1 VINPGSALLF
11 PSLCALRAGRR
22 HPSTPMTNLYFADT
36 SYRAVT
42 SFSER
47 IDCATEGNKAHM
59 TGPGDETQVTRGD
72 RFIKTAVAI
81 LGETGRTDFT
91 VQEVVARSKTSLRAF
106 YQHFSSKDELLLALF
121 DRTIAQSAEMWRAE
135 TIGLDSTAALK
146 LVIDR
151 ISQQPES
158 STQDSLNRALSLYNQ
173 HLAETRPREYARVLS
188 PLHQLI
194 RDIVGQGITEGVF
207 HPGLDQGAAAA
218 IVMQTIVGAQRLHW
232 LGTELNGTAID
243 AGQLYDFCSR
253 ALGIR
258 ETDEES
264 AAPSLAELFAAIGM
278 RPGTRNGEFA
288 MTMPVSP
295 QVVNTS
301 GALQGGLIATL
312 VDVAGGQFGL
322 QYLQPGTTMTTAD
335 LFVRYLRPI
344 RQGSAFAVPR
354 MLRSGRRAMVMQV
367 DIYGDG
373 DELLATATVNFAVI
387 EGTTP
392 KLPTWP
398 EA

>member
-1 VINPGSALLF
+1 
-11 PSLCALRAGRR
+11 
-22 HPSTPMTNLYFADT
+22 MADL
-36 SYRAVT
+36 
-42 SFSER
+42 
-47 IDCATEGNKAHM
+47 
-59 TGPGDETQVTRGD
+59 GDDVEVTRGD
-72 RFIKTAVAI
+72 RFIRTAVEI

-121 DRTIAQSAEMWRAE
+121 DRTIAHSVQGWRAE
-135 TIGLDSTAALK
+135 IEGLDSTAALK

-158 STQDSLNRALSLYNQ
+158 STQDSLNRALTLYNQ
-173 HLAETRPREYARVLS
+173 HLAETRPRDYARVLS
-188 PLHQLI
+188 PLHRLI

-207 HPGLDQGAAAA
+207 NPGLDVAAAAA
-218 IVMQTIVGAQRLHW
+218 IVMQTVMGAQRLHW
-232 LGTELNGTAID
+232 LGAELNGAPVD
-243 AGQLYDFCSR
+243 VGHLYEFCSR

-258 ETDEES
+258 DADEES
-264 AAPSLAELFAAIGM
+264 SPPSLSELFAQIGM
-278 RPGTRNGEFA
+278 RPGTREGEFA

-295 QVVNTS
+295 AVVNTS
-301 GALQGGLIATL
+301 GALQGGLVATL
-312 VDVAGGQFGL
+312 VDVAAGQFGL
-322 QYLQPGTTMTTAD
+322 DYLAPGTTMTTAD

-367 DIYGDG
+367 DIYGDD

-387 EGTTP
+387 NGKTPELPNWPGT
-392 KLPTWP
+392 
-398 EA
+398 

>member
-1 VINPGSALLF
+1 MPDPG
-11 PSLCALRAGRR
+11 
-22 HPSTPMTNLYFADT
+22 
-36 SYRAVT
+36 
-42 SFSER
+42 EE
-47 IDCATEGNKAHM
+47 TE
-59 TGPGDETQVTRGD
+59 VTRGD

-106 YQHFSSKDELLLALF
+106 YQHFASKDELLLALF
-121 DRTIAQSAEMWRAE
+121 ERTIAQSAQAWRAE
-135 TIGLDSTAALK
+135 TNGLDSTAALK

-151 ISQQPES
+151 VSQQPES

-207 HPGLDQGAAAA
+207 NPGLDVGAAAA
-218 IVMQTIVGAQRLHW
+218 IVMQTMMGAQRLHW
-232 LGTELNGTAID
+232 LGTELISAPID
-243 AGQLYDFCSR
+243 AGQVYDFCSR

-258 ETDEES
+258 ETDG
-264 AAPSLAELFAAIGM
+264 ATRPPSLAELFAQIGM
-278 RPGTRNGEFA
+278 RAGTRDGEFA

-312 VDVAGGQFGL
+312 VDVAAGQFGL
-322 QYLQPGTTMTTAD
+322 SYLRPGTTMTTAD

-344 RQGSAFAVPR
+344 RQGLAFAVPR
-354 MLRSGRRAMVMQV
+354 MLRAGRRTMVMQV
-367 DIYGDG
+367 DIYGDAASPG
-373 DELLATATVNFAVI
+373 EELLATATVNFVVI

-392 KLPTWP
+392 TLPSWP

>member
-1 VINPGSALLF
+1 MAEPIEEA
-11 PSLCALRAGRR
+11 
-22 HPSTPMTNLYFADT
+22 
-36 SYRAVT
+36 
-42 SFSER
+42 E
-47 IDCATEGNKAHM
+47 
-59 TGPGDETQVTRGD
+59 VTRGD

-106 YQHFSSKDELLLALF
+106 YQHFGSKDELLLALF
-121 DRTIAQSAEMWRAE
+121 DRTIAQSVQTWRDE
-135 TIGLDSTAALK
+135 TNGLDSTAALK

-151 ISQQPES
+151 VSQQPES
-158 STQDSLNRALSLYNQ
+158 STQDSLNRALTLYNQ
-173 HLAETRPREYARVLS
+173 HLAETRPRDYARVLS

-207 HPGLDQGAAAA
+207 NPGLDIGAAAA
-218 IVMQTIVGAQRLHW
+218 IVMQTIMGAQRLHW
-232 LGTELNGTAID
+232 LGTELISTPID
-243 AGQLYDFCSR
+243 VGHLYDFCSR

-258 ETDEES
+258 DTDES
-264 AAPSLAELFAAIGM
+264 PTPSLGELFAQIGM
-278 RPGTRNGEFA
+278 RPGIHNGEFA

-295 QVVNTS
+295 HVTNTS

-322 QYLQPGTTMTTAD
+322 EYLQPGTTMTTAD

-344 RQGSAFAVPR
+344 KQGAARAVPR

-373 DELLATATVNFAVI
+373 DELAATATVNFAI
-387 EGTTP
+387 INGPTP
-392 KLPTWP
+392 TAGLPVDD
-398 EA
+398 

>member
-1 VINPGSALLF
+1 
-11 PSLCALRAGRR
+11 
-22 HPSTPMTNLYFADT
+22 
-36 SYRAVT
+36 
-42 SFSER
+42 
-47 IDCATEGNKAHM
+47 M
-59 TGPGDETQVTRGD
+59 TGPIAEAEVTRGD
-72 RFIKTAVAI
+72 RFIRTAVEI

-121 DRTIAQSAEMWRAE
+121 DRTIEQSAHAWRAE
-135 TIGLDSTAALK
+135 INGLDSTSALK

-151 ISQQPES
+151 LSQQPES

-207 HPGLDQGAAAA
+207 NPGLDVGATAA
-218 IVMQTIVGAQRLHW
+218 IIMQTMVGAQRLHW
-232 LGTELNGTAID
+232 LGSELNGTPID
-243 AGQLYDFCSR
+243 AGQLYDFASR

-258 ETDEES
+258 DTEDETTT
-264 AAPSLAELFAAIGM
+264 PTLAELFAQIGM
-278 RPGTRNGEFA
+278 RPVTHEGEFA

-295 QVVNTS
+295 HVVNTS

-322 QYLQPGTTMTTAD
+322 DYLRPDTTMTTAD

-344 RQGSAFAVPR
+344 RQGSALAVPR
-354 MLRSGRRAMVMQV
+354 MLRTGRRAMVMQI

-373 DELLATATVNFAVI
+373 GAELAATATVNFAI
-387 EGTTP
+387 INGPTP
-392 KLPTWP
+392 TSGLRAD
-398 EA
+398 E